1 MHQRNQPQ
9 RELFDAYVRDFN
21 TIGCVKEKW
30 LKDLQVID
38 RILDDNPKI
47 AVLVEADL
55 NRHVKSPVG
64 AKPKLTAEQTVRL
77 AVLKQLKG
85 YSYRAL
91 EEHVDNT
98 PLYRQFT
105 RFYGGAIPDFS
116 TMERAI
122 KEIRPGTW
130 EAINTALV
138 GYAVAK
144 KVEDG
149 KRLRTDT
156 MVIETDI
163 AQPVDAR
170 LLCDGVRVLTRLMER
185 VRKRWPALAFPFAKR
200 TRRAK
205 KRCYAIV
212 MAKGAKAQERRQKW
226 YRDLL
231 AVVQEV
237 LAMGRACAEAL
248 RPLVASGDIGA
259 KAFLQEIEK
268 YLGRCD
274 QARQQCVR
282 RVLRGEN
289 VPAAEKIVSLFE
301 EHTDII
307 CRGKK
312 QSPTEFGHKVEF
324 TTGRSPL
331 ITHFAVVRG
340 NPGDDQLLEPML
352 DDHVRQFGAA
362 PEELTGDRRFHH
374 AEAVAREK
382 GIERIAL
389 PKPGARNLLRRALE
403 KSRWFRRLLRFR
415 AGIEGVISTL
425 MRTFGL
431 TRCLWEGWA
440 SFCSYVGLAVVTYN
454 LRYLAWALT

>member
-1 MHQRNQPQ
+1 MHERNQPQ

-30 LKDLQVID
+30 LKDLKAMD
-38 RILDDNPKI
+38 RILDDNPRI
-47 AVLVEADL
+47 TVLVEADL

-64 AKPKLTAEQTVRL
+64 AKARMTAEQTVRL

-91 EEHVDNT
+91 EEHVNNT

-122 KEIRPGTW
+122 KQIRPQTW
-130 EAINTALV
+130 EAINAALV

-144 KVEDG
+144 GVEDG
-149 KRLRTDT
+149 RRLRTDT
-156 MVIETDI
+156 TVIETDI

-170 LLCDGVRVLTRLMER
+170 LLSDSVRVLTRVMKQ
-185 VRKRWPALAFPFAKR
+185 VRRRRGALAFPLADR

-205 KRCYAIV
+205 KRCYQIV
-212 MAKGAKAQERRQKW
+212 MAKGAKAQERRQNW

-231 AVVQEV
+231 QVVKEV
-237 LAMGRACAEAL
+237 LAMARGCAEAL
-248 RPLVASGDIGA
+248 RSLAVAGDMEAQG
-259 KAFLQEIEK
+259 FLAQIEQ
-268 YLGRCD
+268 YIGRCD
-274 QARQQCVR
+274 KAREQCVR
-282 RVLRGEN
+282 RVLRGET
-289 VPAAEKIVSLFE
+289 VPAGEKIVSIFE

-312 QSPTEFGHKVEF
+312 QSPTEFGHKVLF
-324 TTGRSPL
+324 TTGRWGL

-340 NPGDDQLLEPML
+340 NPGDDRLVKPML

-362 PEELTGDRRFHH
+362 PQELTADRRFHH

-389 PKPGARNLLRRALE
+389 PKPGGRNLLRRALE
-403 KSRWFRRLLRFR
+403 KSRWFRRLMRFR

-425 MRTFGL
+425 MRVFGL
-431 TRCLWEGWA
+431 TRCPWEGWP